1 MQTIIWFFV
10 LMSKSIKTIDYYEPQ
25 ALIAKTHDR
34 SQFIPIFILCDTC
47 HWAATYFDKN
57 RLLNQGRCP
66 RCNAKNNELS
76 SFPVLPNESFTFN
89 YDSRRGVELE
99 FKPRSKY
106 AL

>member
-1 MQTIIWFFV
+1 
-10 LMSKSIKTIDYYEPQ
+10 MSKSIKTIDDYEPQ
-25 ALIAKTHDR
+25 TLIAKTHDR
-34 SQFIPIFILCDTC
+34 SQSIPIFILCDTC

-57 RLLNQGRCP
+57 RLLNEGSCP
-66 RCNAKNNELS
+66 RCNANNNELS

-99 FKPRSKY
+99 FKSRSKC